1 MILAVLGGRGPGMS
15 VATSAG
21 MAVAMPAGVVVLPT
35 LDDVSTAAPPSMRD
49 RVVDSAVRLT
59 TEVGWAKVTMARLAD
74 DVGVSRQTVYN
85 EVGTKAGLAEAMILR
100 ELERFL
106 ATVTVAFDAHPDDLV
121 EAIRASA
128 RSVLEVAPSNPLLHA
143 VVSAT
148 HGADTELLPLLTTHA
163 GSLLAAA
170 KDVIAARIA
179 PYDVDLRAAE
189 LDAHHVGVRVHPEVG
204 GLKDLLG
211 PLGSRSGP
219 SGDDD
224 GRGSLLHDFLRETRA
239 RKDAEA
245 LHDR

>member
-15 VATSAG
+15 VVTSAG
-21 MAVAMPAGVVVLPT
+21 MAVAMPAGVAVLPT

-74 DVGVSRQTVYN
+74 EVGVSRQTVYN

-189 LDAHHVGVRVHPEVG
+189 LDAAIDMVVRIVLSHVMQP
-204 GLKDLLG
+204 
-211 PLGSRSGP
+211 SGP
-219 SGDDD
+219 
-224 GRGSLLHDFLRETRA
+224 
-239 RKDAEA
+239 AEA
-245 LHDR
+245 TADQIAWIAARVLGA